1 MTNSIRKELGDFMS
15 TECFRYLRMGAE
27 DTAGR
32 ALIVAAGRQRGHSLK
47 DSLQSVSDDIPT
59 LVQTLDQILGKN
71 GTRLCLVDNI
81 SPTSNGYRV
90 EISES
95 ACSTGVVTD
104 TPNCAFTLGVFIGA
118 LEVAVKKR
126 LIGHESECVACGA
139 AHCVYNLEFLN

>member
-15 TECFRYLRMGAE
+15 IECFRYLRMGAE

-47 DSLQSVSDDIPT
+47 DNLQNISEDVAT
-59 LVQTLDQILGKN
+59 LTQELNRILGKE
-71 GTRLCLVDNI
+71 GTHLCLVDSI
-81 SPTSNGYRV
+81 SKTSNGYRV

-95 ACSTGVVTD
+95 ACSTGLVTD
-104 TPNCAFTLGVFIGA
+104 SPNCAFTLGVFIGA

-139 AHCVYNLEFLN
+139 AHCIYNLEFLD